1 MAVLESTFALDLM
14 RKAFSGHI
22 EEIGADD
29 DVQGAW
35 KFAAHVGG
43 TEALLSQWR
52 GIRKHELESE
62 EEQGDADEGSQVQCP
77 DTTNE
82 GQKQQTVS
90 ATGVKRKRSDLTG
103 DCQVLEHS
111 ACKRHAGIRQDTI
124 PDPTRLESWLTS
136 IQGAECPQE
145 VQVGTHAKHGIRRS
159 ENASNGRGDV
169 K

>member
-1 MAVLESTFALDLM
+1 M
-14 RKAFSGHI
+14 RKAFSGYI

-29 DVQGAW
+29 DVQGPW

-52 GIRKHELESE
+52 RTRKHELESE

-90 ATGVKRKRSDLTG
+90 ATGVKRKRSDRTG
-103 DCQVLEHS
+103 DCQVRLQTARWHAAGHHS
-111 ACKRHAGIRQDTI
+111 
-124 PDPTRLESWLTS
+124 
-136 IQGAECPQE
+136 
-145 VQVGTHAKHGIRRS
+145 
-159 ENASNGRGDV
+159 
-169 K
+169 